1 MQPDVKSD
9 SQSDRT
15 SVAASNWK
23 RNTVLFLA
31 SQTISLFGT
40 SLVQYAIMWSITLR
54 TQSGAMI
61 TLSIIAG
68 FLPTFLLSPFSGV
81 WADRYPRK
89 AIIAVADSMIA
100 VATLVL
106 AALFALG
113 YDAIWLLL
121 VMSAVR
127 ALGSGVQNPAV
138 HAFLPQ
144 LVPDDKL
151 MKVMATN
158 GSIQSLV
165 SLVSPMVAGAL
176 LTVAPIQN
184 IFLIDA
190 VTAAIAVFILLGFLR
205 VPAHAKAA
213 SAQSTSYLGDLRDG
227 IRYIRNHA
235 YLITFSLL
243 NIAFCLLVS
252 PVAFLTPLQV
262 TRNYGDAVWRLT
274 AIEVTFSGGM
284 MVGGI
289 VMASWGGLRNRV
301 HSMVLAN
308 FIIGTCTA
316 ALGFAMPFWIYCGLM
331 VVIGMSMPLFNVPSN
346 LILHQ
351 QVEDS
356 YRGRVFGVLGMI
368 WSSMMPLGSLAF
380 GPMADVIRIEWLLI
394 GTGLLMCV
402 QSMVMLGN
410 RVMIEA
416 GRPTASQ
423 AQNPSR

>member
-1 MQPDVKSD
+1 MNSEMKSD
-9 SQSDRT
+9 
-15 SVAASNWK
+15 WK
-23 RNTVLFLA
+23 KNTILFLA
-31 SQTISLFGT
+31 SQTVSLFGT

-89 AIIAVADSMIA
+89 AIIALADSMIA

-106 AALFALG
+106 AGLFALG

-121 VMSAVR
+121 MMSSVR

-151 MKVMATN
+151 MKVTATS
-158 GSIQSLV
+158 GSIQSMV
-165 SLVSPMVAGAL
+165 SIVSPMAAGAL
-176 LTVAPIQN
+176 LTVAPIQS

-190 VTAAIAVFILLGFLR
+190 VTAAIAVIILLGFLK

-213 SAQSTSYLGDLRDG
+213 SAQSTSYLSDLRDG

-235 YLITFSLL
+235 YLMTFSLL
-243 NIAFCLLVS
+243 NVAFCLLVA

-262 TRNYGDAVWRLT
+262 TRNYGEAVWRLT

-284 MVGGI
+284 MLGGL
-289 VMASWGGLRNRV
+289 VMASWGGLPNKV

-308 FIIGTCTA
+308 FIIGAFTA
-316 ALGFAMPFWIYCGLM
+316 ALGFVTPFWIYCGFM
-331 VVIGMSMPLFNVPSN
+331 VLIGMAFPLFNAPSN
-346 LILHQ
+346 VLLQQ

-356 YRGRVFGVLGMI
+356 YRGRVFGVQGMI
-368 WSSMMPLGSLAF
+368 WSSMMPLGSLVF
-380 GPMADVIRIEWLLI
+380 GPLADVIRIEWLLI

-402 QSMVMLGN
+402 QSMVMLSSK
-410 RVMIEA
+410 VMVEA
-416 GRPTASQ
+416 GRPVVPQPTNS
-423 AQNPSR
+423 SV

>member
-1 MQPDVKSD
+1 MKSD
-9 SQSDRT
+9 
-15 SVAASNWK
+15 WK
-23 RNTVLFLA
+23 KNTVLFLA

-81 WADRYPRK
+81 WADRYSRK
-89 AIIAVADSMIA
+89 AIIALADSMIA
-100 VATLVL
+100 VATLIL

-144 LVPDDKL
+144 LVPEHRL

-158 GSIQSLV
+158 SSIQSLV
-165 SLVSPMVAGAL
+165 SLLSPMAAGAL
-176 LTVAPIQN
+176 LTVAPIQT

-190 VTAAIAVFILLGFLR
+190 VTAAIAVIILLAFLR
-205 VPAHAKAA
+205 VPVHAKAA
-213 SAQSTSYLGDLRDG
+213 SAQTTSYLGDLRDG
-227 IRYIRNHA
+227 IKYIRNHP
-235 YLITFSLL
+235 YLVTFSLL
-243 NIAFCLLVS
+243 NIFFCLLVS

-284 MVGGI
+284 MLGGL

-308 FIIGTCTA
+308 FIIGASTT
-316 ALGFAMPFWIYCGLM
+316 ALGFAMPFWVYCGLM

-346 LILHQ
+346 FILHQ

-380 GPMADVIRIEWLLI
+380 GPMADVMPIEWLLI

-402 QSMVMLGN
+402 QSMVMLSSK
-410 RVMIEA
+410 VMVEA
-416 GRPTASQ
+416 GRQ
-423 AQNPSR
+423 AAAQPGSSSG